1 MIKNILKKQPQLRS
15 WRLGGKIGLTAR
27 RLISLIKISRCLL
40 RSTTFICISLTT
52 QSIQEKKNNGFN
64 GTFKGQRSENNINLN
79 YAVLGLS
86 STMGLCSS
94 QMQHT
99 SSRHP
104 TDTHIT
110 HSSPPTFAN
119 ICASA
124 ANLLPLRQALVGAT
138 PGGRDP
144 TEERVEILRPSARQA
159 KQKPFIS
166 FAIVSV
172 WDATT

>member
-1 MIKNILKKQPQLRS
+1 MKNWINSQKTYFSYKNLQMSAQKHNIYMHQPHNSKHSRKKN
-15 WRLGGKIGLTAR
+15 
-27 RLISLIKISRCLL
+27 
-40 RSTTFICISLTT
+40 
-52 QSIQEKKNNGFN
+52 NNGFN

-79 YAVLGLS
+79 YGVLGLS

-94 QMQHT
+94 QMQHA

-104 TDTHIT
+104 TDTHFT

-144 TEERVEILRPSARQA
+144 TEERVEILRLSARQA
-159 KQKPFIS
+159 KQQPFIS

-172 WDATT
+172 